1 MVPLAPSRNRLA
13 LAFSLTELMVTVAI
27 IGVFSFVVLGSMAET
42 RRRASTRLAAQE
54 LLGFLDAVRRSAMAG
69 ALELLGFLNAVRRSA
84 MAGALE
90 CRVTFASPTT
100 FNVVEQHTS
109 ATAGQLGLDR
119 CARAFSG
126 GAASLNLAQTSASA
140 ASLHVVAPASDLLL
154 TPLGTVANT
163 ETQTYYLW
171 VEGSSLERCITV
183 LAPVGFVRIGQ
194 RNYGGDTNTT
204 PCNYVAGY

>member
-27 IGVFSFVVLGSMAET
+27 IGVLSLVVVGSMAET
-42 RRRASTRLAAQE
+42 RRRATTRLAAQE

-69 ALELLGFLNAVRRSA
+69 ALECQVSFTAPANFS
-84 MAGALE
+84 
-90 CRVTFASPTT
+90 
-100 FNVVEQHTS
+100 VVEQHSS

-126 GAASLNLAQTSASA
+126 GAASLNLAQTSAST

-154 TPLGTVANT
+154 TSLGTVANT
-163 ETQTYYLW
+163 ETQTYYLSI
-171 VEGSSLERCITV
+171 EGSSLERCITV

-194 RNYGGDTNTT
+194 RTYGGDTNTT
-204 PCNYVAGY
+204 PCDYVAGY

>member
-13 LAFSLTELMVTVAI
+13 LAFSLTELMITVAI

-69 ALELLGFLNAVRRSA
+69 ALE
-84 MAGALE
+84 
-90 CRVTFASPTT
+90 CRVTFASPTS
-100 FNVVEQHTS
+100 FSVVEQNTS

-126 GAASLNLAQTSASA
+126 GVASLNLAKTSAST
-140 ASLHVVAPASDLLL
+140 ASLHVVAPASDLVL

-204 PCNYVAGY
+204 PCDYVAGY